1 MAFIKKYAGKRGTT
15 YRVRWKEGGGR
26 DGKEVEATFDYH
38 ADAVTFKAAVDL
50 AGQSW
55 PSGWRR
61 VGTTAVR
68 EDERPQESSEVP
80 LFADWATQV
89 VDAMSGIEPY
99 TRGTYRSYLTQRLVP
114 AFGHLRVNEVQAVH
128 IGVWIN
134 ELEAEGRKPKTIANY
149 HGLLF
154 QIIDAAVRHE
164 PPLRSGN
171 PCKDTR
177 LPRRD
182 TGDEV
187 HDEMVFLTYP
197 QYQLIRS
204 HAPETVRDMLD
215 VAVGTGLRFAEL
227 TALQVGDVDVLAKPH
242 PMLRVRRAWKTDEKG
257 RRAKLGPPKTRRS
270 RRTVQLTPELAEILI
285 PHVGGRASDE
295 FVFTSPG
302 GKAWWRHNFYNRCWK
317 PAVDEA
323 MKEGLEARPR
333 IHDLRH
339 THVSWLIARG
349 VQLTAISRRL
359 GHESI
364 TTTIDRYGHLLPEV
378 DDGLVKAL
386 AVAMD
391 G

>member
-1 MAFIKKYAGKRGTT
+1 MATITKYAGKRGTT
-15 YRVRWKEGGGR
+15 YRVRWREGGGR
-26 DGKEVEATFDYH
+26 DGTPASAVFDYQ
-38 ADAVTFKAAVDL
+38 ADAVTFKGAVD
-50 AGQSW
+50 AGGQSW
-55 PSGWRR
+55 PAGWRK

-68 EDERPQESSEVP
+68 GDRPQEGAEAP
-80 LFADWATQV
+80 LFADWGTHV
-89 VDAMSGIEPY
+89 VEAMSGIEPS
-99 TRGTYRSYLTQRLVP
+99 TRGSYRSYLHQRLIP
-114 AFGHLRVNEVQAVH
+114 AFGHLRVNEVQAIH

-134 ELEAEGRKPKTIANY
+134 ELENEGRKPKTIANF

-154 QIIDAAVRHE
+154 QIMEAATRHE
-164 PPLRSGN
+164 PPLRSTN

-187 HDEMVFLTYP
+187 DDEMVFLTYQ
-197 QYQLIRS
+197 QYRLIRAC
-204 HAPETVRDMLD
+204 APESARDMLD

-227 TALQVGDVDVLAKPH
+227 TALQVADIDVLAKPH
-242 PMLRVRRAWKTDEKG
+242 PILRVRRAWKTDEKG
-257 RRAKLGPPKTRRS
+257 KRARLGPPKTRRS
-270 RRTVQLTPELAEILI
+270 RRTVQLTQELAETLI
-285 PHVGGRASDE
+285 PLVAGRQFEE

-317 PAVDEA
+317 LAVDEA
-323 MKEGLEARPR
+323 MKSGLEIRPR

-339 THVSWLIARG
+339 THVSWLIAQG
-349 VQLTAISRRL
+349 VQLPAISRRL

-386 AVAMD
+386 AAAME
-391 G
+391 